1 MFNKCCPSP
10 AKSEHI
16 KFVNLL
22 RHKKHVKNITYVAS
36 KEQIFLLITCTL
48 HIQIPK
54 FTIIIKVSKKCV
66 TSLSV
71 IIFYNKNKANSFE
84 FFFFFIK
91 NHTRT
96 QSSVYNISIP
106 EEIDSKIVDNKS

>member
-66 TSLSV
+66 TSFSL
-71 IIFYNKNKANSFE
+71 IIFYNKNNANSFAI
-84 FFFFFIK
+84 FFFFHQKPYQNTKFSLQYF
-91 NHTRT
+91 NTRR
-96 QSSVYNISIP
+96 NRF
-106 EEIDSKIVDNKS
+106 ENCG